1 MRSGCPYSEA
11 GAYPAFQHQSDDGAL
26 ASPQD
31 NNTTPV
37 PVIDPAN
44 GIQKNIVATQY
55 PWDLRVSYIPGQWHQ
70 GKTQLQQNLQGL
82 RQMETQSSITST
94 EFQYPKPRSPQNS
107 LYKIRRKAN
116 TNAASENKKQRSRS
130 LLVALLEGNYQE
142 FESCFTNPSSS
153 SEETST
159 CTNLSGEIHCKSQQV
174 RSPPAV
180 RNGGKTRT
188 QNLHHL
194 GGTHANPQQ
203 QQVSSSSLSRQPST
217 DKVLPVGEMVP
228 PTDDQIQNH
237 IAKKVAHFRASL
249 TQQNRNDGHT
259 FTGEGWDFS
268 ANIRDSTPQSDS
280 IQSNSVAHFPTTSAS
295 DRVVKRQSLS
305 CAVVKRCTATLGQAL
320 KEDSSRGSRANAEL
334 TPSSKETSDCATFT
348 SKKPSTGT
356 LASDI
361 RNSKHAPK
369 TESFDKRA
377 LVDFELSVKEHLDVT
392 MSANEDVRHV
402 YSGDCENKTFVCSNG
417 EMFYSKWRDKNLTKS
432 GVTTLCYS
440 LTALKELIASLENV
454 ETIAEMDNF
463 PKVIVQ
469 QYWNGDIDNIHLFE
483 SAEYPQIMGKVAATC
498 TKNEDES
505 PVVLTAVSGM
515 TLDELTEKYS
525 RSSLN
530 CSSSQEE
537 YNSLWLHMNKNLDHT
552 DQMPGVSLALK
563 HTTER
568 GKGDTSL
575 KPVEAGGLNNV
586 EGVTDVSEIH
596 QSKSSSVVPRKK
608 TFEHTS
614 LTESQ
619 DGNTKQVKNI
629 EAQQCSVTR
638 KEVAAHSKQVR
649 NVVSTPTNQSERL
662 CNHTIVEC
670 VKDDVGSVHLQTD
683 VSVAISTKDKE
694 EAALCK
700 SKGGEALSVNIVKNP
715 QYEDIS
721 DDEDRPQLSAKL
733 PDTEHKELHFSS
745 YFEEFQYEDIS
756 EDENPQ
762 IEIENVA
769 VERPSLTQVP
779 ETNDKQ
785 LSFRPLES
793 RGHVQGQRHVRWQ
806 TNHSNSCSPLKDETD
821 DQVDDDWLVIPL
833 SMSDLKFEPEDEE
846 QDRPEN
852 VVPDDG
858 ETEDKQTQ
866 CHTYQVPASP
876 SSQMEVFDTIESFLQ
891 AKNVQLKNRFE
902 VASGWSTTEHELDS
916 KGEPHTPQN
925 RRESYSDTED
935 SCETE
940 DSCDYSSG
948 SERNYLTVPRQLLKR
963 PATLP
968 PETDESVSKE
978 DENEVANVQKG
989 QTRSLKKSGLQKL
1002 RQLIQDNAASKHV
1015 QHKTN
1020 GQNMSKKD
1028 EIIILDSDTE
1038 DESEQNSKEK
1048 AKRKR
1053 SFSSGSDGSGE
1064 AKCYQKKRRSPETV
1078 DSARGTVKE
1087 QFEKDRLTPADA
1099 PVPQQQ
1105 LTLHDTRF
1113 KEVMQDVL
1121 SEWSHSSEKSGQL
1134 IETKGDSE
1142 HVQHSRQKMSTTESV
1157 IIIDSDTEDDVD
1169 QSYKKANQKRQ
1180 FSSASA
1186 DGVSCGHQKIN
1197 SPESVD
1203 NEFESAEQTANRKTK
1218 SPRLSSE
1225 DLPKKPPQS
1234 VGKETDSSLN
1244 SNPVIPRL
1252 IVVKSSRPTEYIKL
1266 VKEPRVHV
1274 QVNDETQAPK
1284 TPTGTTKNTVC
1295 EKNTQHLHRNGK
1307 RMFMS
1312 KPKPANGRH
1321 RSTKNMIQTSAVE
1334 PGLISR
1340 QHLLPCQEGP
1350 STSIGSLSSTS
1361 GQTSEARLISASR
1374 MSQSGGMSQSGETS
1388 KPCGL
1393 PKSKQSTS
1401 TPRPHLSSSKLQL
1414 SRSLSNPPT
1423 LNYSCTHP
1431 KGPTSSATMQSSARE
1446 HVNNN
1451 WKNSFFPTRRDRK
1464 SNLED
1469 LRTSHYDSR
1478 SDARQGPSHCDRA
1491 PRQRHN
1497 SHNTA
1502 APLMRKT
1509 KPVAVELTRARIRDA
1524 PRKQWYSVGD
1534 GYKWSEKPTVAK
1546 PTKGSDR

>member
-1 MRSGCPYSEA
+1 MRSGCPHSEA
-11 GAYPAFQHQSDDGAL
+11 GAYPAFQHQSDDGVL

-44 GIQKNIVATQY
+44 GIQKNIAATQY

-130 LLVALLEGNYQE
+130 LLVALLERNYQE

-180 RNGGKTRT
+180 LNGGKTRT
-188 QNLHHL
+188 QNLHHS

-203 QQVSSSSLSRQPST
+203 QQVSSLSRRPST

-259 FTGEGWDFS
+259 FSGEGWDFS

-295 DRVVKRQSLS
+295 DRVVKRQSLG
-305 CAVVKRCTATLGQAL
+305 CAVVKRWTATLGQAL

-369 TESFDKRA
+369 TES
-377 LVDFELSVKEHLDVT
+377 
-392 MSANEDVRHV
+392 
-402 YSGDCENKTFVCSNG
+402 
-417 EMFYSKWRDKNLTKS
+417 
-432 GVTTLCYS
+432 GV
-440 LTALKELIASLENV
+440 
-454 ETIAEMDNF
+454 
-463 PKVIVQ
+463 
-469 QYWNGDIDNIHLFE
+469 
-483 SAEYPQIMGKVAATC
+483 
-498 TKNEDES
+498 
-505 PVVLTAVSGM
+505 
-515 TLDELTEKYS
+515 
-525 RSSLN
+525 
-530 CSSSQEE
+530 
-537 YNSLWLHMNKNLDHT
+537 
-552 DQMPGVSLALK
+552 MPGVSLVLK

-614 LTESQ
+614 LTENQ
-619 DGNTKQVKNI
+619 DGNTKQVKNT

-700 SKGGEALSVNIVKNP
+700 SKGGEALFVNIVKNP

-733 PDTEHKELHFSS
+733 PDTEHKELRFSS

-762 IEIENVA
+762 IENVA
-769 VERPSLTQVP
+769 VKRPSLTQLP

-785 LSFRPLES
+785 LSFES
-793 RGHVQGQRHVRWQ
+793 HGHVQGQALTKTEMISDEELIPKKVSQEMGTLDTTHYSSLCFVETADGFEDLIHPKYDSKRHVRWQ
-806 TNHSNSCSPLKDETD
+806 PNHSNSCSPSSPLKDETD

-891 AKNVQLKNRFE
+891 AKNLQFKNRFE

-1169 QSYKKANQKRQ
+1169 QSYKKVNQKRQ
-1180 FSSASA
+1180 FSSVSA
-1186 DGVSCGHQKIN
+1186 DGASCVHQKIN

-1203 NEFESAEQTANRKTK
+1203 NEYESAEQTANRKTK

-1234 VGKETDSSLN
+1234 VGKET
-1244 SNPVIPRL
+1244 
-1252 IVVKSSRPTEYIKL
+1252 
-1266 VKEPRVHV
+1266 
-1274 QVNDETQAPK
+1274 
-1284 TPTGTTKNTVC
+1284 GTIKNTVC
-1295 EKNTQHLHRNGK
+1295 EKNTQNLHRNGK
-1307 RMFMS
+1307 RRFMS

-1321 RSTKNMIQTSAVE
+1321 HSTKNMIQTSAVK

-1361 GQTSEARLISASR
+1361 GQTSEARLNSASR
-1374 MSQSGGMSQSGETS
+1374 RGMSQSGETS
-1388 KPCGL
+1388 NPCGL

-1414 SRSLSNPPT
+1414 SRSVSNPPT

-1451 WKNSFFPTRRDRK
+1451 WKNSFFPTRRDRR
-1464 SNLED
+1464 SNLEN

-1509 KPVAVELTRARIRDA
+1509 KPVAIELTRARIRDA

>member
-348 SKKPSTGT
+348 SKKPST
-356 LASDI
+356 
-361 RNSKHAPK
+361 
-369 TESFDKRA
+369 
-377 LVDFELSVKEHLDVT
+377 
-392 MSANEDVRHV
+392 
-402 YSGDCENKTFVCSNG
+402 
-417 EMFYSKWRDKNLTKS
+417 
-432 GVTTLCYS
+432 
-440 LTALKELIASLENV
+440 
-454 ETIAEMDNF
+454 
-463 PKVIVQ
+463 
-469 QYWNGDIDNIHLFE
+469 
-483 SAEYPQIMGKVAATC
+483 EYPQIMGKVAATC